1 MDQGLKTAPN
11 QASFLRF
18 TTKALWLPTGSIHGI
33 DTGNILMTNSN
44 YGTETEKVPYA
55 VDGNNVIGTEE
66 SIMMAPTWTLEGNQ
80 YPTPLRAILAAGT
93 KNADV
98 TIGANAGSPQTIVG
112 ALPGNTYDLGVRGLT
127 TFTSLTNVGA
137 TVTYVNGT
145 DYEIDLVT
153 GMLRIIEGGAISA
166 LATTVVA
173 TYVSGALTRES
184 YTAFNNQNQI
194 GTLKCFGLRTGRTV
208 VAEEWVLSGNLYVE
222 SRGDW
227 DPKKHM
233 SWKMKLSA
241 TGNPLVYPLK
251 T

>member
-1 MDQGLKTAPN
+1 MDQGLKAAPN

-18 TTKALWLPTGSIHGI
+18 TTKGLWLPTGSIHGVDLASI
-33 DTGNILMTNSN
+33 QMTNSN
-44 YGTETEKVPYA
+44 YGQETEKVPYA
-55 VDGNNVIGTEE
+55 VDGNNVIAMEE
-66 SIMMAPTWTLEGNQ
+66 SIMMAPTWTIEGNQ
-80 YPTPLRAILAAGT
+80 YSTPVRALLVAGT

-127 TFTSLTNVGA
+127 SFTSLTNVGA
-137 TVTYVNGT
+137 TVTYVRDV
-145 DYEIDLVT
+145 DYEIDPIT
-153 GMLRIIEGGAISA
+153 GLLRIIEGGAISS
-166 LATTVVA
+166 ATTVVA
-173 TYVSGALTRES
+173 TYVSAALTRES
-184 YTAFNNQNQI
+184 YTAFNNQNQT

-208 VAEEWVLSGNLYVE
+208 VAEEWVLAGNLYTE

-241 TGNPLVYPLK
+241 SGNPLTYPLK